1 MKLNSR
7 IEVGTLFKAVISL
20 KDPFSTKN
28 VLNPHT
34 FAYCAAVCLM
44 EATHRVGG
52 RVYSVRGLG
61 PNADLTLDMGAYRYE
76 FPDSFISPNPQSNK
90 KN

>member
-1 MKLNSR
+1 
-7 IEVGTLFKAVISL
+7 
-20 KDPFSTKN
+20 
-28 VLNPHT
+28 
-34 FAYCAAVCLM
+34 M